1 VANQRHWHYGSYLLL
16 RIHLP
21 KGHKMKTVQI
31 TPQIAFANGKRMMA
45 TQFNV
50 VSIQDN
56 LFDHVIFKYT
66 LFDENMV
73 WSGESTYELVGLE
86 QYQTWFATP
95 EGAFEIVAAGIGLN
109 IIPVGGK
116 TVFIEAA

>member
-1 VANQRHWHYGSYLLL
+1 
-16 RIHLP
+16 
-21 KGHKMKTVQI
+21 MKTVQI
-31 TPQIAFANGKRMMA
+31 APQIVFANGKRMSA

-73 WSGESTYELVGLE
+73 WAGESTAELAGLE
-86 QYQTWFATP
+86 QYKKWDATP
-95 EGAFEIVAAGIGLN
+95 EGAYTIVAAAIGLE
-109 IIPVGGK
+109 IAQTIDK
-116 TVFIEAA
+116 TSMFAEVV

>member
-1 VANQRHWHYGSYLLL
+1 
-16 RIHLP
+16 
-21 KGHKMKTVQI
+21 
-31 TPQIAFANGKRMMA
+31 
-45 TQFNV
+45 
-50 VSIQDN
+50 
-56 LFDHVIFKYT
+56 VIFKYT

>member
-1 VANQRHWHYGSYLLL
+1 
-16 RIHLP
+16 
-21 KGHKMKTVQI
+21 MKTVQI

-73 WSGESTYELVGLE
+73 WSGESTYELNGLE

-109 IIPVGGK
+109 IIPKEGK

>member
-1 VANQRHWHYGSYLLL
+1 
-16 RIHLP
+16 
-21 KGHKMKTVQI
+21 MKTVQI
-31 TPQIAFANGKRMMA
+31 APQIVFANGKRMSA

-66 LFDENMV
+66 LFDDASQ
-73 WSGESTYELVGLE
+73 WAGESTYALVGLA

-95 EGAFEIVAAGIGLN
+95 EGAFEIVAAGIGLE
-109 IIPVGGK
+109 IIKREGESKV
-116 TVFIEAA
+116 TFLEI